1 MVGLR
6 APISAVLCSQNP
18 HKLEEL
24 RLILPNWSLEL
35 LRAADYPPEDGAS
48 YEENARGK
56 ARFGRATAAGEALA
70 IGEDSGIEVAAL
82 DGAPGI
88 ESASWAGDGVER
100 LLAELEGASDRRA
113 RYVCTMVGIAPDGT
127 ERVAHGVLEGRIA
140 MARSGSE
147 GFGYDPVFVPE
158 DEGRTV
164 AELGD
169 AWKAEHSHRALAAMA
184 LLAQSSSWRKRGRAR

>member
-6 APISAVLCSQNP
+6 TAVLCSQNL

-24 RLILPNWSLEL
+24 RRILPHWSLEL
-35 LRAADYPPEDGAS
+35 LGPVDYPPEDGLS

-56 ARFGRATAAGEALA
+56 ALFGRAAGAGEALA

-88 ESASWAGDGVER
+88 GSARWAADGVER
-100 LLAELEGASDRRA
+100 LLAELEGAGDRSA
-113 RYVCTMVGIAPDGT
+113 RYVCTMVGIAPDGAET
-127 ERVAHGVLEGRIA
+127 VVRSILEGRIA
-140 MARSGSE
+140 TARSGSE
-147 GFGYDPVFVPE
+147 GFGYDPVFLPDGE
-158 DEGRTV
+158 ERTV

-169 AWKAEHSHRALAAMA
+169 AWKAGHSHRARAAWA
-184 LLAQSSSWRKRGRAR
+184 LDAALRET

>member
-1 MVGLR
+1 MVGLS
-6 APISAVLCSQNP
+6 APTAVLCSQNP

-24 RLILPNWSLEL
+24 RRILPHWSLEL
-35 LRAADYPPEDGAS
+35 LGVAGYPPEDGVS
-48 YEENARGK
+48 YEENARAK
-56 ARFGRATAAGEALA
+56 ARFGRSAGVGGALA

-82 DGAPGI
+82 RGAPGI
-88 ESASWAGDGVER
+88 ESARWAGDGVER
-100 LLAELEGASDRRA
+100 LLTELEGAGDRRA
-113 RYVCTMVGIAPDGT
+113 RYVCTMVVIAPDGT
-127 ERVAHGVLEGRIA
+127 EWVAHGVLEGRIA

-184 LLAQSSSWRKRGRAR
+184 LDAALPVGAS